1 VEKNL
6 NFDISSYVVSG
17 IIIGWIVIIKEIEPS
32 EILVGDLLLKKEEQG
47 LKFYRDCIQKTNQ
60 FSTKYVL
67 QKVLRVHQDHVEDL
81 KLDIQNLSG
90 DTVDSK
96 LISNLEAAVSSAD
109 LCNEFDFATL
119 TFREATKLAIK
130 IAENDIQFYESLLDK
145 KLDNPSKKAIERIL
159 YKKSTYVMQ
168 LKNEYKRLER
178 GQDK

>member
-1 VEKNL
+1 M
-6 NFDISSYVVSG
+6 F
-17 IIIGWIVIIKEIEPS
+17 KELEAS

-81 KLDIQNLSG
+81 KLDIQHLSE
-90 DTVDSK
+90 DKLDSK
-96 LISNLEAAVSSAD
+96 LIAELDDSVSQAE
-109 LCNEFDFATL
+109 LCSKFDFATL

-130 IAENDIQFYESLLDK
+130 FAENDIQFYEGLLDR
-145 KLDNPSKKAIERIL
+145 KLDNPSKRAIERIL

-168 LKNEYKRLER
+168 LKNEYERLER
-178 GQDK
+178 GQEK